1 MKYDAI
7 VIGAGP
13 GGYVAG
19 IRLGQ
24 LKRKVLVVEKKYIGG
39 VCLNVGC
46 IPTKA
51 LIHSAHLLSKIK
63 NAKRTMGLKIND
75 DISYDIETL
84 RKWKDKAV
92 NKLTKGVEFLWKSN
106 GVEWIKGFA
115 KILNE
120 NSVEVIKEDGESK
133 IFETEN
139 IIIATGSYPAIIPGF
154 EPDGKYIWTSDDAVS
169 LPFIPSKLIILGAG
183 AIGLEF
189 AYIYKNLGS
198 DVEVYELMPQI
209 LPGID
214 KEMAD
219 ELEKILKKEGIKIYT
234 NAKAKELIK
243 ENGKIKM
250 KVEVQNK
257 EQIAEGNVLL
267 LAVGRKPYTAGL
279 NLENINVE
287 IDNRGFIKVDKKR
300 RTNIKNIFAI
310 GDVAGMPLLA
320 HKASREGIVAAEV
333 ISGVEN
339 EYSPLAVPAVVYTIP
354 ELLTVGFSEEEAIQ
368 RNLKIKIGKFPFSAN
383 GKAVAS
389 DEIYGF
395 VKIIVNE
402 ENDEIVGI
410 HILGPEA
417 SSMAGEASLA
427 VEKRIKAE
435 DLGKCI
441 HPHPTLSEAIM
452 EAAENVHKR
461 AIHIVNK

>member
-1 MKYDAI
+1 MKYDVI

-13 GGYVAG
+13 GGYVAA
-19 IRLGQ
+19 IRLAQ
-24 LKRKVLVVEKKYIGG
+24 LKKKVLVVEKKYVGG
-39 VCLNVGC
+39 TCLNVGC

-51 LIHSAHLLSKIK
+51 LIHAAHILSLIK
-63 NAKRTMGLKIND
+63 KAKKTMGLKID
-75 DISYDIETL
+75 EDISYDIETL

-106 GVEWIKGFA
+106 GVDWVKGFA

-120 NSVEVIKEDGESK
+120 NSVEVIKGDGT
-133 IFETEN
+133 IANFETEN

-154 EPDGKYIWTSDDAVS
+154 EPDGEYIWTSDDAVS
-169 LPFIPSKLIILGAG
+169 LPYIPEKLIVLGAG

-214 KEMAD
+214 KETAD

-243 ENGKIKM
+243 EDGKIKM
-250 KVEVQNK
+250 KVEVQNAEK
-257 EQIAEGNVLL
+257 IVEGNVLL

-279 NLENINVE
+279 NLESVNVE

-310 GDVAGMPLLA
+310 GDVTGMPLLA
-320 HKASREGIVAAEV
+320 HKASKEGIVAAEV
-333 ISGVEN
+333 ISGIET
-339 EYSPLAVPAVVYTIP
+339 EYAPLAIPAVVYTIP
-354 ELLTVGFSEEEAIQ
+354 ELLTVGISEEEANQ
-368 RNLKIKIGKFPFSAN
+368 KNLKIKIGRFPFSAN

-395 VKIIVNE
+395 VKIIADAE
-402 ENDEIVGI
+402 SDEILGI

-427 VEKRIKAE
+427 VEKKIKAE

-461 AIHIVNK
+461 AIHIINK

>member
-1 MKYDAI
+1 MNYDAI
-7 VIGAGP
+7 IIGAGP

-24 LKRKVLVVEKKYIGG
+24 LKKRVLVVEKKYVGG

-51 LIHSAHLLSKIK
+51 LIHSAHLLSKIR
-63 NAKRTMGLKIND
+63 NAKKTMGLKINED
-75 DISYDIETL
+75 VSYDIEIL

-92 NKLTKGVEFLWKSN
+92 SKLTKGVEFLWKSN
-106 GVEWIKGFA
+106 GVEWVKGFA

-120 NSVEVIKEDGESK
+120 KSVEVIKEDGASF
-133 IFETEN
+133 IFETDN
-139 IIIATGSYPAIIPGF
+139 IIIATGSSPAIIPGF
-154 EPDGKYIWTSDDAVS
+154 EPDGEYVWTSDDAVS
-169 LPFIPSKLIILGAG
+169 LPFVPKKLIILGAG

-198 DVEVYELMPQI
+198 DVEIYELMPQI

-219 ELEKILKKEGIKIYT
+219 ELEKILKREGIKIYT
-234 NAKAKELIK
+234 NSRAKELIK
-243 ENGKIKM
+243 EDGKIKM
-250 KVEVQNK
+250 RVEVQGSEK
-257 EQIAEGNVLL
+257 IVEGERLL

-279 NLENINVE
+279 NLENINIG

-310 GDVAGMPLLA
+310 GDVTGMPLLA
-320 HKASREGIVAAEV
+320 HKASKEGIVAAET
-333 ISGVEN
+333 ISGIES
-339 EYSPLAVPAVVYTIP
+339 EYDPVAIPAVVYTIP
-354 ELLTVGFSEEEAIQ
+354 ELLTVGISEEEANEK
-368 RNLKIKIGKFPFSAN
+368 NLKIKIGKFPFSAN

-389 DEIYGF
+389 DEIHGF
-395 VKIIVNE
+395 VKIIADAE
-402 ENDEIVGI
+402 SDQILGI

-427 VEKRIKAE
+427 VEKKIKAE

-461 AIHIVNK
+461 AIHIINK

>member
-24 LKRKVLVVEKKYIGG
+24 FKRKVLVVEKKYIGG

-267 LAVGRKPYTAGL
+267 LAVGRKPYTREL

>member
-24 LKRKVLVVEKKYIGG
+24 FKRKVLVVEKKYIGG

>member
-267 LAVGRKPYTAGL
+267 LAVGRKPCTAGL

-354 ELLTVGFSEEEAIQ
+354 ELLTVGLSEEEAIQ

>member
-24 LKRKVLVVEKKYIGG
+24 FKRKVLVVEKKYIGG

-427 VEKRIKAE
+427 VEKRIRAE